1 MPFRYGHIIEEEVR
15 QHRSDDVRS
24 QQVHIKHDCV
34 VLLKEERRDHVH
46 GEQAHDVATEIEN
59 DVGRPLNRTQLVFV
73 EEKHLDE
80 ANHRSAHTHHS
91 QELLLAVM
99 EESRR
104 LPSHPTSLALPG
116 KCC

>member
-59 DVGRPLNRTQLVFV
+59 DVGRPLNRTQLVLS
-73 EEKHLDE
+73 K
-80 ANHRSAHTHHS
+80 RSTS
-91 QELLLAVM
+91 MKLTTD
-99 EESRR
+99 
-104 LPSHPTSLALPG
+104 PPTPIIPKNSF
-116 KCC
+116 